1 MIIEKGKTLNGY
13 AKNELKDSPN
23 LVGGG
28 YLTFFVSAIKN
39 TIVKNIIL
47 NMYLPI
53 TTTSHPNDKYRN
65 KVAYPP
71 SFYTVFSLAFSQI
84 SPTKTLYNIYYVIST
99 YFYKNFNVFN
109 IKTTLT

>member
-1 MIIEKGKTLNGY
+1 MLTKHNFKYIINIEKGKTSNGY

-47 NMYLPI
+47 NMYFPI
-53 TTTSHPNDKYRN
+53 TTTSSPDYKHRN
-65 KVAYPP
+65 KVA
-71 SFYTVFSLAFSQI
+71 
-84 SPTKTLYNIYYVIST
+84 
-99 YFYKNFNVFN
+99 
-109 IKTTLT
+109 